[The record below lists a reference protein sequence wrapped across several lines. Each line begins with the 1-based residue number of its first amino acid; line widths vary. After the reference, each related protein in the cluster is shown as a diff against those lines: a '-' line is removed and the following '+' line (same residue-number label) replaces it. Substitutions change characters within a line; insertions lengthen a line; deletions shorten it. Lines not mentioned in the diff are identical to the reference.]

1 MYRYVAWLRWIWR
14 LLKTKFIFLSSK
26 SDAAPMPH
34 HKKSVPH
41 LVAFGVL
48 GLKSGQKS
56 PSKLRLFTVSLAP
69 GTQLSGMTVCRRQ
82 FAAFV
87 IFAGTSG
94 KVYTLYRKIAKI
106 MLYITI
112 YFEIPAKCIHFAGIL
127 KSVTYNINAFFNSTK
142 IQTKQ
147 DYPFWVLLFNN

>member
-1 MYRYVAWLRWIWR
+1 MIHVQVCCLITMN
-14 LLKTKFIFLSSK
+14 LTIVKNKIHFFELKKRCRTH
-26 SDAAPMPH
+26 AAPQ
-34 HKKSVPH
+34 KKRA
-41 LVAFGVL
+41 AFGRFW
-48 GLKSGQKS
+48 GFRSKKWSKIIA
-56 PSKLRLFTVSLAP
+56 KLRLFTVSLAP

-142 IQTKQ
+142 IK
-147 DYPFWVLLFNN
+147 